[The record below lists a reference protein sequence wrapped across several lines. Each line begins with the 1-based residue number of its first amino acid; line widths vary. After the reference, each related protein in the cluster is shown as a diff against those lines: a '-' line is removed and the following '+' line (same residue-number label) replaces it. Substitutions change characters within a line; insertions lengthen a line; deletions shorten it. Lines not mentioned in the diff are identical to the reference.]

1 MKRCTNATLGLCGP
15 GRKQLRHRFSDSSS
29 SYKCLSGISILPFDI
44 KCQILSLVEISD
56 LVNLWEVSKDFQLT
70 IEKYCNSSRCPQLS
84 QFYDP
89 HNHELH
95 PASNSRFTVT
105 LYKHAGVDPQSEL
118 TLRLFLR
125 KTFLDPNALPQM
137 YDEINSPSSSISNN
151 KQCLSSDNC
160 SLTIQY
166 DALQN
171 LHPSEAHSKTS
182 WTHETISYHVS
193 PRYPS
198 DNALLTSVSSSSNY
212 SDNGF
217 SSDDLLTVTQF
228 PRLVYLF

>member
-1 MKRCTNATLGLCGP
+1 MKRCADPVHGLCVP
-15 GRKQLRHRFSDSSS
+15 GGKQLRHRCSDLSS
-29 SYKCLSGISILPFDI
+29 SYRCLSGVSVLPFDI

-56 LVNLWEVSKDFQLT
+56 LMNLWEVSKEFQLM
-70 IEKYCNSSRCPQLS
+70 IEKYCDSSQCPQLS

-95 PASNSRFTVT
+95 SVFSSRCTVT

-137 YDEINSPSSSISNN
+137 YDEISSLSSSVFNA
-151 KQCLSSDNC
+151 KQFLSSDNS

-171 LHPSEAHSKTS
+171 LHPAEAHSETS
-182 WTHETISYHVS
+182 WTRETISYHVS

-198 DNALLTSVSSSSNY
+198 DNALLTSVSSSSSYN
-212 SDNGF
+212 DNGF
-217 SSDDLLTVTQF
+217 SSDDLLTVTQL
-228 PRLVYLF
+228 PQLVYLF

>member
-1 MKRCTNATLGLCGP
+1 MKRCANATLGLCDP
-15 GRKQLRHRFSDSSS
+15 GRKQLRHHFSDSSS
-29 SYKCLSGISILPFDI
+29 SYRCLSGISILPFDI
-44 KCQILSLVEISD
+44 KCQILSLVESIPLLPGVHKAVMASVTFRKRQAGED
-56 LVNLWEVSKDFQLT
+56 YSCIPILQTFVS
-70 IEKYCNSSRCPQLS
+70 
-84 QFYDP
+84 
-89 HNHELH
+89 ELFI
-95 PASNSRFTVT
+95 ASG
-105 LYKHAGVDPQSEL
+105 LDPQSEL

-137 YDEINSPSSSISNN
+137 YDEINSPSSSISNA

-171 LHPSEAHSKTS
+171 LHPSEAYSKTS
-182 WTHETISYHVS
+182 WTHETITYHVS

-198 DNALLTSVSSSSNY
+198 DNSLLTSVSSSSNY

-217 SSDDLLTVTQF
+217 SSDDLLTVTQL
-228 PRLVYLF
+228 PWLVYLF